1 MVTKCANPS
10 CNASFQYLRGGKLF
24 RVDLPHA
31 SAATANG
38 HAALRPHRTSEYF
51 WLCDECCSQ
60 LTLMVD
66 EKGEIGVAK
75 IRSARVA

>member
-24 RVDLPHA
+24 RVDLPNA
-31 SAATANG
+31 SAATARADVG
-38 HAALRPHRTSEYF
+38 MRPDRTAEYF